1 MATET
6 HADRQELDDWA
17 IYGPKDPE
25 ISRLVARL
33 VLDHGLRVRDVEALI
48 LVILQEKIAAEE
60 AR

>member
-6 HADRQELDDWA
+6 HPDRQELDDWA

-25 ISRLVARL
+25 ISRAVARL
-33 VLDHGLRVRDVEALI
+33 VLNHGLSVRDVEALI
-48 LVILQEKIAAEE
+48 LLTLQEKIAAEV